1 LTTLGGNPAYR
12 VDYMEKFLEFKKV
25 IEVDTIKD
33 GKLYKLWFV
42 GDSDTMDK
50 YSEVIQKMIES
61 VKIG

>member
-1 LTTLGGNPAYR
+1 
-12 VDYMEKFLEFKKV
+12 MEKFVDFKKV

-50 YSEVIQKMIES
+50 YSDVVQKMIES

>member
-1 LTTLGGNPAYR
+1 
-12 VDYMEKFLEFKKV
+12 M
-25 IEVDTIKD
+25 IKD

-61 VKIG
+61 VKIR